1 MNARIFDEIEKDYQN
16 PKKKKKKKGLLE
28 LSHMKAKNTKK
39 ITVFSKDNYEVQKFL
54 I

>member
-1 MNARIFDEIEKDYQN
+1 MPGYVTKL
-16 PKKKKKKKGLLE
+16 KKIIKILSSQEKKGLLE